1 MMRWIVSTSIRFRFL
16 VVALGGAM
24 MLFGVTQLR
33 DMPVDVFPEF
43 APPKVEIQT
52 VTLGLTPEETETL
65 VTVPLEQAL
74 AGIPAL
80 DVLRSR
86 SVGQLSQIELIFDP
100 GTDLIRSRQLVQ
112 ERLQSVAP
120 NLPTWAAPPIML
132 QPLSSTSRVMKIGI
146 SSKDVSVID
155 QSMTAYWKIRARLLR
170 VPGVANAVIWGER
183 IDMKVVQVAPQ
194 LLEAKGITLDEVMES
209 TGDALD
215 AGILKYTSGSVVG
228 KGGFIDTANQR
239 LNVHHVLPVLEP
251 AELAEVVVAK
261 RGGETIRIGD
271 VARVVKDHQAL
282 IGDAVID
289 GGPGL
294 MMIVEKLPWGN
305 TLDVTQG
312 VEDAIDQ
319 MRPGLPGFDI
329 DTTIFRP
336 ATFVQEAL
344 NNLGASLVL
353 GSVLVV
359 VVLALFL
366 FDWRSALISVIT
378 IPMSLIAAGLVLY
391 ARGATINTMVLAG
404 FVIALG
410 AIVDDAIVDV
420 ENIVRRLRLAAA
432 QGSQQSK
439 ASIILESSLEV
450 RGAVVYASFIEALAL
465 LPVFFLE
472 GLTGAFFRPLAF
484 SYALAVLV
492 SLVVALVMTPAL
504 SMILFSRAKLR
515 RAEGPLVRWLQA
527 GYGRLLQPIVRNPL
541 PAFAVAGLIAAAG
554 FVVVPR
560 LGQELLPSF
569 KERDFLMHWV
579 TKPGTSLE
587 EEVRI
592 TTASAKE
599 LQAIPGVRNF
609 GAHIGQALV
618 SDEPV
623 GPEFGENWISID
635 PKAPYDETLARI
647 QSVVD
652 GYPGVRRDLQTYL
665 KERIREVL
673 TGAGEAVVVRIYG
686 DDLDVLR
693 AKAAEV
699 EELMLGVDGL
709 TEQHAEQL
717 TEVPQV
723 TVEVDLEA
731 AERYGLKPGDVRRAA
746 STLIAGEEVA
756 DIFRG
761 GKAYDVQ
768 VWSIPEARQSLDDIR
783 DLRIDT
789 PTGQRVRLADVAAVE
804 VHTTPNAI
812 RHQDLF
818 RRIDVLANP
827 DGSRDLGSVAHE
839 VQDRLDEVEFPLGYH
854 AELLGEYKERQTAQD
869 RLRAFS
875 LITAAGIFVLLM
887 VVFKRFRLAL
897 LTFLSLPTALVGGA
911 VAVYWFGGIISLGS
925 LVGFFTVLGIV
936 TRNGIMLISHYQHL
950 EDEEG
955 VPFGPELVIQGAK
968 ERLAPIL
975 MTALTTGLALVPLLL
990 AGNIAGQEI
999 EYPMAIV
1006 ITGGLICSTLLNLFV
1021 VPSLYLFLGKS
1032 RKEKRALGMA
1042 PG

>member
-80 DVLRSR
+80 DVLRSK

-261 RGGETIRIGD
+261 RGGESIRIGD

-344 NNLGASLVL
+344 NNLGESLVL

-359 VVLALFL
+359 IVLALFL
-366 FDWRSALISVIT
+366 FDWRSALDQRHHHPDVADRGRAGALRPRRHDQHDGAGGLRDRARRHRRRRHRRRREHRAT
-378 IPMSLIAAGLVLY
+378 APPGRRAGERAVEGVDHPGVVARGPGRRRVRVVHRGAGPPAGLLPRGSDRRVLPSAGLLLRPGR
-391 ARGATINTMVLAG
+391 ARLAG
-404 FVIALG
+404 GRA
-410 AIVDDAIVDV
+410 DPDA
-420 ENIVRRLRLAAA
+420 
-432 QGSQQSK
+432 
-439 ASIILESSLEV
+439 
-450 RGAVVYASFIEALAL
+450 
-465 LPVFFLE
+465 
-472 GLTGAFFRPLAF
+472 RPC
-484 SYALAVLV
+484 
-492 SLVVALVMTPAL
+492 
-504 SMILFSRAKLR
+504 R
-515 RAEGPLVRWLQA
+515 
-527 GYGRLLQPIVRNPL
+527 
-541 PAFAVAGLIAAAG
+541 
-554 FVVVPR
+554 
-560 LGQELLPSF
+560 
-569 KERDFLMHWV
+569 
-579 TKPGTSLE
+579 
-587 EEVRI
+587 
-592 TTASAKE
+592 
-599 LQAIPGVRNF
+599 
-609 GAHIGQALV
+609 
-618 SDEPV
+618 
-623 GPEFGENWISID
+623 
-635 PKAPYDETLARI
+635 
-647 QSVVD
+647 
-652 GYPGVRRDLQTYL
+652 
-665 KERIREVL
+665 
-673 TGAGEAVVVRIYG
+673 
-686 DDLDVLR
+686 
-693 AKAAEV
+693 
-699 EELMLGVDGL
+699 
-709 TEQHAEQL
+709 
-717 TEVPQV
+717 
-723 TVEVDLEA
+723 
-731 AERYGLKPGDVRRAA
+731 
-746 STLIAGEEVA
+746 
-756 DIFRG
+756 
-761 GKAYDVQ
+761 
-768 VWSIPEARQSLDDIR
+768 
-783 DLRIDT
+783 
-789 PTGQRVRLADVAAVE
+789 
-804 VHTTPNAI
+804 
-812 RHQDLF
+812 
-818 RRIDVLANP
+818 
-827 DGSRDLGSVAHE
+827 
-839 VQDRLDEVEFPLGYH
+839 
-854 AELLGEYKERQTAQD
+854 
-869 RLRAFS
+869 
-875 LITAAGIFVLLM
+875 
-887 VVFKRFRLAL
+887 
-897 LTFLSLPTALVGGA
+897 
-911 VAVYWFGGIISLGS
+911 
-925 LVGFFTVLGIV
+925 
-936 TRNGIMLISHYQHL
+936 
-950 EDEEG
+950 
-955 VPFGPELVIQGAK
+955 
-968 ERLAPIL
+968 
-975 MTALTTGLALVPLLL
+975 
-990 AGNIAGQEI
+990 
-999 EYPMAIV
+999 
-1006 ITGGLICSTLLNLFV
+1006 
-1021 VPSLYLFLGKS
+1021 
-1032 RKEKRALGMA
+1032 
-1042 PG
+1042 

>member
-16 VVALGGAM
+16 VVALGVGLMA
-24 MLFGVTQLR
+24 FGFAQLR
-33 DMPVDVFPEF
+33 SMPVDVFPEF

-52 VTLGLTPEETETL
+52 VTLGLAPEETETL
-65 VTVPLEQAL
+65 VTIPLEQAL
-74 AGIPAL
+74 AGVPDL

-86 SVGQLSQIELIFDP
+86 SLGQLSQIEMIFEP

-112 ERLQSVAP
+112 ERLQHVAP
-120 NLPTWAAPPIML
+120 NLPTWAAPPVML

-146 SSKDVSVID
+146 SSDDVSVID

-183 IDMKVVQVAPQ
+183 IDMQVVQVVPE
-194 LLEAKGITLDEVMES
+194 LLQARGITLDQVMQS
-209 TGDALD
+209 TSDAFD
-215 AGILKYTSGSVVG
+215 AGILQYTSGSVVG
-228 KGGFIDTANQR
+228 KGGFVDTPNQR
-239 LNVHHVLPVLEP
+239 LTVRHVLPLVEP
-251 AELAEVVVAK
+251 AKLAEVVLAK
-261 RGGETIRIGD
+261 RGDEVVRIGD
-271 VARVVKDHQAL
+271 VARVVHDHQAL
-282 IGDAVID
+282 IGDAVIND
-289 GGPGL
+289 GPGL

-305 TLDVTQG
+305 TLDVTKG
-312 VEDAIDQ
+312 VEAAIDE
-319 MRPGLPGFDI
+319 MRPGLPGIEI

-336 ATFVQEAL
+336 ATFVEEAL
-344 NNLGASLVL
+344 DNLGTSLVL

-359 VVLALFL
+359 IVLFLFL

-378 IPMSLIAAGLVLY
+378 IPMSLVAAGLVLY

-432 QGSQQSK
+432 SGSQQSK

-465 LPVFFLE
+465 LPVFFLQ

-515 RAEGPLVRWLQA
+515 RADAPVVRWLQRV
-527 GYGRLLQPIVRNPL
+527 YGRSLTPIVRNPI
-541 PAFAVAGLIAAAG
+541 PAMAAAGVIAAAG
-554 FVVVPR
+554 VFVVPR
-560 LGQELLPSF
+560 LGQELLPDF

-579 TKPGTSLE
+579 TKPGTSLA

-592 TTASAKE
+592 TTQSSKE
-599 LQAIPGVRNF
+599 LRAIPGVRNF

-623 GPEFGENWISID
+623 GPEFGENWISVD
-635 PKAPYDETLARI
+635 PNAPYDETVARI
-647 QSVVD
+647 QEVVN
-652 GYPGVRRDLQTYL
+652 GYPGVRRDVQTYL

-673 TGAGEAVVVRIYG
+673 TGAGEAIVVRIYG
-686 DDLDVLR
+686 PDLDVLR
-693 AKAAEV
+693 EKAAEV
-699 EELMLGVDGL
+699 EGILLDVPGL
-709 TEQHAEQL
+709 EEEHAEQL
-717 TEVPQV
+717 TEVPQI
-723 TVEVDLEA
+723 TVEVDLAA

-756 DIFRG
+756 DLFRG
-761 GKAYDVQ
+761 GKAYDIQ
-768 VWSIPEARQSLDDIR
+768 VWSVPEARASLTDVEN
-783 DLRIDT
+783 LLIDT
-789 PTGQRVRLADVAAVE
+789 PLGDKVRLADVAAVKVE
-804 VHTTPNAI
+804 TTPNAI
-812 RHQDLF
+812 RHQNLF

-827 DGSRDLGSVAHE
+827 DGSRDLGSVAE
-839 VQDRLDEVEFPLGYH
+839 AVEDRLEEVEFPLEYS
-854 AELLGEYKERQTAQD
+854 AELLGEYKETEQARN
-869 RLRAFS
+869 RLLAFS

-887 VVFKRFRLAL
+887 AVFKRFRLAA
-897 LTFLSLPTALVGGA
+897 LTFISLPTALVGGA

-950 EDEEG
+950 EAEEG
-955 VPFGPELVIQGAK
+955 VPFGPALVIQGAK
-968 ERLAPIL
+968 ERLGPIL

-1006 ITGGLICSTLLNLFV
+1006 IMGGLICSTLLNLFV

-1032 RKEKRALGMA
+1032 RKEKAALGLS
-1042 PG
+1042 

>member
-1 MMRWIVSTSIRFRFL
+1 MMRWIVKTSIRFRFL

-24 MLFGVTQLR
+24 MLFGITQLR
-33 DMPVDVFPEF
+33 NMPVDVFPEF

-74 AGIPAL
+74 AGVPDL

-86 SVGQLSQIELIFDP
+86 SLGQLSQIEMIFKP
-100 GTDLIRSRQLVQ
+100 GTDLIASRQLIQ
-112 ERLQSVAP
+112 ERLQDVAP
-120 NLPTWAAPPIML
+120 NLPTWAAPPVML

-146 SSKDVSVID
+146 SSDDVSVID

-183 IDMKVVQVAPQ
+183 IDMQVVQVVPELMA
-194 LLEAKGITLDEVMES
+194 AKGISLDQVMES
-209 TGDALD
+209 TGDAYD
-215 AGILKYTSGSVVG
+215 AGILQYTSGSVVG
-228 KGGFIDTANQR
+228 KGGFIDTPNQR
-239 LNVHHVLPVLEP
+239 LTVRHILPLISVD
-251 AELAEVVVAK
+251 ELAEVVVAK
-261 RGGETIRIGD
+261 RGDEVVRIGD
-271 VARVVKDHQAL
+271 VANVVKDHQAL

-294 MMIVEKLPWGN
+294 MIIVEKLPWGN
-305 TLDVTQG
+305 TLDVTEG
-312 VEDAIDQ
+312 VEAAIDE
-319 MRPGLPGFDI
+319 MRPGLPGLNI

-336 ATFVQEAL
+336 ATFVEEAID
-344 NNLGASLVL
+344 NLGSSLFL

-359 VVLALFL
+359 IILFLFL
-366 FDWRSALISVIT
+366 FDWRSALVSVIT
-378 IPMSLIAAGLVLY
+378 IPLSLVAAGLVLY

-432 QGSQQSK
+432 QGSTQSK

-465 LPVFFLE
+465 LPIFFLE
-472 GLTGAFFRPLAF
+472 GLTGSFFRPLAF

-504 SMILFSRAKLR
+504 SMILFSRSKLGR
-515 RAEGPLVRWLQA
+515 TEGPVVRVLQS
-527 GYGRLLQPIVRNPL
+527 GYGKLLTPIVRNPV
-541 PAFAVAGLIAAAG
+541 PAFAVAGFIGLAG

-560 LGQELLPSF
+560 LGQELLPDF
-569 KERDFLMHWV
+569 KERDFLMHFV
-579 TKPGTSLE
+579 TKPGTSLA

-592 TTASAKE
+592 TTESAKE

-623 GPEFGENWISID
+623 GPEFGENWVSVD
-635 PKAPYDETLARI
+635 PSAPYDETVAKI
-647 QSVVD
+647 QEVVD
-652 GYPGVRRDLQTYL
+652 GYPGVRRDVQTYL

-673 TGAGEAVVVRIYG
+673 TGAGEAIVVRIYG
-686 DDLDVLR
+686 EDLDILR
-693 AKAAEV
+693 DKAAEV
-699 EELMLGVDGL
+699 EELLKGVDGL
-709 TEQHAEQL
+709 EEEHAELL
-717 TEVPQV
+717 TEVPQI
-723 TVEVDLEA
+723 TVQVDLAKAEA
-731 AERYGLKPGDVRRAA
+731 FGLKPGDVRRAS

-756 DIFRG
+756 DLFRG
-761 GKAYDVQ
+761 GKAYDIQ
-768 VWSIPEARQSLDDIR
+768 VWSVPESRASLDDVKA
-783 DLRIDT
+783 LPIDT
-789 PTGQRVRLADVAAVE
+789 PAGEQIRLDQVADVKVQ
-804 VHTTPNAI
+804 TTPNAI
-812 RHQDLF
+812 RHQNLF

-827 DGSRDLGSVAHE
+827 DGSRALGSVADDVADDLEE
-839 VQDRLDEVEFPLGYH
+839 VSFPLGYN
-854 AELLGEYKERQTAQD
+854 AELLGEYKEATTARN
-869 RLRAFS
+869 RLRGFA
-875 LITAAGIFVLLM
+875 LITAIGIFLLLM

-897 LTFLSLPTALVGGA
+897 LTFLTLPTALVGGA

-950 EDEEG
+950 EQEEG
-955 VPFGPELVIQGAK
+955 VPFGRDLVIQGAK

-1006 ITGGLICSTLLNLFV
+1006 IMGGLLCSTLLNLFV

-1032 RKEKRALGMA
+1032 RKEKQALGLV
-1042 PG
+1042 

>member
-1 MMRWIVSTSIRFRFL
+1 M
-16 VVALGGAM
+16 
-24 MLFGVTQLR
+24 
-33 DMPVDVFPEF
+33 
-43 APPKVEIQT
+43 
-52 VTLGLTPEETETL
+52 
-65 VTVPLEQAL
+65 
-74 AGIPAL
+74 
-80 DVLRSR
+80 
-86 SVGQLSQIELIFDP
+86 IFQP

-120 NLPTWAAPPIML
+120 NLPTWAAPPVML

-146 SSKDVSVID
+146 SSDDVSVID

-194 LLEAKGITLDEVMES
+194 LLAAKGITLDQVMES

-215 AGILKYTSGSVVG
+215 AGILRYTSGSVVG
-228 KGGFIDTANQR
+228 KGGFIDTPNQR
-239 LNVHHVLPVLEP
+239 LTVRHLLPVLEP
-251 AELAEVVVAK
+251 EELAQVVVAK
-261 RGGETIRIGD
+261 RGNETIRIGD
-271 VARVVKDHQAL
+271 VANVVQDHQAL

-305 TLDVTQG
+305 TLDVTRG
-312 VEDAIDQ
+312 VEEAIDDL
-319 MRPGLPGFDI
+319 RPGLPGFKI

-336 ATFVQEAL
+336 ASFVEEAIG
-344 NNLGASLVL
+344 NLGSSLVL

-359 VVLALFL
+359 IILALFL
-366 FDWRSALISVIT
+366 FDWRSALISVVT

-465 LPVFFLE
+465 LPIFFLQ
-472 GLTGAFFRPLAF
+472 GLTGSFFRPLAF

-492 SLVVALVMTPAL
+492 SLLVALILTPAL

-515 RAEGPLVRWLQA
+515 RADGPLVRWLQA
-527 GYGRLLQPIVRNPL
+527 GYGRALAPIVRNPL
-541 PAFAVAGLIAAAG
+541 PAFGVAGFIAAAG
-554 FVVVPR
+554 IVVVPR
-560 LGQELLPSF
+560 LGQELLPDF

-579 TKPGTSLE
+579 TKPGTSLQ

-592 TTASAKE
+592 TRQSAKE

-623 GPEFGENWISID
+623 GPEFGENWISIE
-635 PKAPYDETLARI
+635 PSAPYDETLARI
-647 QSVVD
+647 EEVVS
-652 GYPGVRRDLQTYL
+652 GYPGVRRDVQTYL

-673 TGAGEAVVVRIYG
+673 TGAGEAIVVRIYG
-686 DDLDVLR
+686 PDLDVLR

-699 EELMLGVDGL
+699 EEMLLEVDGL
-709 TEQHAEQL
+709 AEQHAELL
-717 TEVPQV
+717 TEVPQI
-723 TVEVDLEA
+723 TVETDLA
-731 AERYGLKPGDVRRAA
+731 KAERYGLKPGDVRRAA

-768 VWSIPEARQSLDDIR
+768 VWSIPEARASLEDVK
-783 DLRIDT
+783 DLEIDT
-789 PTGQRVRLADVAAVE
+789 PTGQRVRLSDVAE
-804 VHTTPNAI
+804 VKVQTTPNAI
-812 RHQDLF
+812 RHQNLA

-827 DGSRDLGSVAHE
+827 TGERNLGAVAGE
-839 VQDRLDEVEFPLGYH
+839 VEDRLEEIELPLEYS
-854 AELLGEYKERQTAQD
+854 AELLGEYKEAETAQN
-869 RLRAFS
+869 RLRGFA
-875 LITAAGIFVLLM
+875 LITAIGIFLLLM

-897 LTFLSLPTALVGGA
+897 LTFVTLPTALVGGA
-911 VAVYWFGGIISLGS
+911 VAAYWFGGIISLGS

-955 VPFGPELVIQGAK
+955 VPFGRDLVVRGAK
-968 ERLAPIL
+968 ERLAPIM

-1021 VPSLYLFLGKS
+1021 VPSLYLALGKS
-1032 RKEKRALGMA
+1032 RREKAALGVA
-1042 PG
+1042 GA

>member
-24 MLFGVTQLR
+24 MLFGITQLR

-74 AGIPAL
+74 AGVPKL

-86 SVGQLSQIELIFDP
+86 SVGQLSQIEMIFEP

-120 NLPTWAAPPIML
+120 NLPTWAAPPVML

-146 SSKDVSVID
+146 SSNDVSIID

-183 IDMKVVQVAPQ
+183 IDMKVVQVVPQ
-194 LLEAKGITLDEVMES
+194 LLAAKGITLDEVMES

-215 AGILKYTSGSVVG
+215 AGILRYTNGSVVG
-228 KGGFIDTANQR
+228 KGGFIDTPNQR
-239 LNVHHVLPVLEP
+239 LTVRHLLPVLEP
-251 AELAEVVVAK
+251 DELAQVVVAK
-261 RGGETIRIGD
+261 RGNETIRIGD
-271 VARVVKDHQAL
+271 VANVVQDHQAL

-305 TLDVTQG
+305 TLDVTRG
-312 VEDAIDQ
+312 VEQAIDQ
-319 MRPGLPGFDI
+319 LRPGLPGINI

-336 ATFVQEAL
+336 ASFVEEAL
-344 NNLGASLVL
+344 NNLGSSLVL

-359 VVLALFL
+359 VILALFL
-366 FDWRSALISVIT
+366 FDWRSALISVVT

-391 ARGATINTMVLAG
+391 ARGATLNTMVLAG

-432 QGSQQSK
+432 QGSRQSK

-450 RGAVVYASFIEALAL
+450 RGAVVYASFIEAVAL
-465 LPVFFLE
+465 LPIFFLQ
-472 GLTGAFFRPLAF
+472 GLTGSFFRPLAF

-492 SLVVALVMTPAL
+492 SLLVALILTPAL
-504 SMILFSRAKLR
+504 SMILFSHAKLR
-515 RAEGPLVRWLQA
+515 RADGPLVRWLQA
-527 GYGRLLQPIVRNPL
+527 GYGKALTPIVRNPL
-541 PAFAVAGLIAAAG
+541 PAFAVAGFIAVAG
-554 FVVVPR
+554 VVVVPR
-560 LGQELLPSF
+560 LGQELLPDF

-579 TKPGTSLE
+579 TKPGTSLQ

-592 TTASAKE
+592 TTQSARE

-623 GPEFGENWISID
+623 GPEFGENWISVD
-635 PKAPYDETLARI
+635 PSAPYDETLAKI
-647 QSVVD
+647 QEVVS
-652 GYPGVRRDLQTYL
+652 GYPGVRRDVQTYL

-673 TGAGEAVVVRIYG
+673 TGAGEAIVVRIYG
-686 DDLDVLR
+686 PDLDVLR
-693 AKAAEV
+693 EKAAEV
-699 EELMLGVDGL
+699 EEMLVEVDGL
-709 TEQHAEQL
+709 TEQHAELL
-717 TEVPQV
+717 TEVPQI
-723 TVEVDLEA
+723 TVETDLA
-731 AERYGLKPGDVRRAA
+731 RAERYGLKPGDVRRAA

-768 VWSIPEARQSLDDIR
+768 VWSIPAARASLEDVE
-783 DLRIDT
+783 DLEIDT
-789 PTGQRVRLADVAAVE
+789 PTGERVRLADVAE
-804 VHTTPNAI
+804 VKVQTTPNAI
-812 RHQDLF
+812 RHQNLF

-827 DGSRDLGSVAHE
+827 TGERDLGSVAGE
-839 VQDRLDEVEFPLGYH
+839 VEDRLEEIDFPLEYS
-854 AELLGEYKERQTAQD
+854 AELLGEYKEAEAAQD
-869 RLRAFS
+869 RLRGFA
-875 LITAAGIFVLLM
+875 LITAIGIFLLLM

-897 LTFLSLPTALVGGA
+897 LTFVTLPTALVGGA

-955 VPFGPELVIQGAK
+955 VPFGRDLVIQGAK
-968 ERLAPIL
+968 ERLAPIM

-1021 VPSLYLFLGKS
+1021 VPSLYLALGKS
-1032 RKEKRALGMA
+1032 RREKAALGLA
-1042 PG
+1042 GP

>member
-1 MMRWIVSTSIRFRFL
+1 MRWIVKTSIRFRFL

-24 MLFGVTQLR
+24 MLFGMMQLR
-33 DMPVDVFPEF
+33 NMPVDVFPEF

-65 VTVPLEQAL
+65 VTIPLEQAL
-74 AGIPAL
+74 AGVPDL

-86 SVGQLSQIELIFDP
+86 SLGQLSQIEMIFKP
-100 GTDLIRSRQLVQ
+100 GTDLIASRQLIQ
-112 ERLQSVAP
+112 ERLHDVAP
-120 NLPTWAAPPIML
+120 NLPTWAAPPVML

-146 SSKDVSVID
+146 SSDDVSVID

-183 IDMKVVQVAPQ
+183 IDMQVVQVVPDLMA
-194 LLEAKGITLDEVMES
+194 AKGISLDQVMES
-209 TGDALD
+209 TADAYD
-215 AGILKYTSGSVVG
+215 AGILQYTSGSIVG
-228 KGGFIDTANQR
+228 KGGFIDTPNQR
-239 LNVHHVLPVLEP
+239 LTVRHVLPLISVD
-251 AELAEVVVAK
+251 ELAEVVVAK
-261 RGGETIRIGD
+261 RGDEVVRIGD
-271 VARVVKDHQAL
+271 VANVVKDHQAL

-294 MMIVEKLPWGN
+294 MIIVEKLPWGN
-305 TLDVTQG
+305 TLDVTEG
-312 VEDAIDQ
+312 VEAAIDE
-319 MRPGLPGFDI
+319 MRPGLPGLNI

-336 ATFVQEAL
+336 ATFVEEAIE
-344 NNLGASLVL
+344 NLGSSLFL
-353 GSVLVV
+353 GSLLVV
-359 VVLALFL
+359 IVLFLFL
-366 FDWRSALISVIT
+366 FDWRSALVSVIT
-378 IPMSLIAAGLVLY
+378 IPLSLVAAGLVLY

-432 QGSQQSK
+432 QGSTQSK

-465 LPVFFLE
+465 LPIFFLE
-472 GLTGAFFRPLAF
+472 GLTGSFFRPLAF

-504 SMILFSRAKLR
+504 SMILFSRSKLGR
-515 RAEGPLVRWLQA
+515 TEGPVVRVLQSA
-527 GYGRLLQPIVRNPL
+527 YGKMLTPIVRNPV
-541 PAFAVAGLIAAAG
+541 PAFAVAGVIGLAG

-560 LGQELLPSF
+560 LGQELLPDF
-569 KERDFLMHWV
+569 KERDFLMHFV
-579 TKPGTSLE
+579 TKPGTSLA

-592 TTASAKE
+592 TTESAKE

-609 GAHIGQALV
+609 GAHIGQALI

-623 GPEFGENWISID
+623 GPEFGENWVSVD
-635 PKAPYDETLARI
+635 PSAPYDETVAKI
-647 QSVVD
+647 QEVVD
-652 GYPGVRRDLQTYL
+652 GYPGVRRDVQTYL

-686 DDLDVLR
+686 EDLSILR
-693 AKAAEV
+693 DKAAEV
-699 EELMLGVDGL
+699 EELLKNVEGLEEEHAELL
-709 TEQHAEQL
+709 TEI
-717 TEVPQV
+717 PQI
-723 TVEVDLEA
+723 TVQVDLAKAEA
-731 AERYGLKPGDVRRAA
+731 FGLKPGDVRRAS

-756 DIFRG
+756 DLFRG
-761 GKAYDVQ
+761 GKAYDIQ
-768 VWSIPEARQSLDDIR
+768 VWSVPETRASLEDVQA
-783 DLRIDT
+783 LPIDT
-789 PTGQRVRLADVAAVE
+789 PAGEQIRLDQVADVKVQ
-804 VHTTPNAI
+804 TTPNAI
-812 RHQDLF
+812 RHQNLF

-827 DGSRDLGSVAHE
+827 DGSRDLGSVA
-839 VQDRLDEVEFPLGYH
+839 DEVADDLEEVSFPLGYS
-854 AELLGEYKERQTAQD
+854 AELLGEYKEATTARN
-869 RLRAFS
+869 RLRGFA
-875 LITAAGIFVLLM
+875 LITAIGIFLLLM
-887 VVFKRFRLAL
+887 AVFKRVRLAV
-897 LTFLSLPTALVGGA
+897 LTFVTLPTALVGGA

-950 EDEEG
+950 EQEEG
-955 VPFGPELVIQGAK
+955 VPFGRDLVIQGAK

-1006 ITGGLICSTLLNLFV
+1006 IMGGLLCSTLLNLFV

-1032 RKEKRALGMA
+1032 RKEKQALGLV
-1042 PG
+1042 